1 MRHILHFQISLTD
14 CHTLDVI
21 SLIIWLLVIPNVEE
35 LDVSLM
41 SNDDKYQLVKDL
53 DQIVQLDQH
62 VKLVLKRIKRLT
74 MSLFDNANYD

>member
-1 MRHILHFQISLTD
+1 MRHVLHLQISLTD

-21 SLIIWLLVIPNVEE
+21 SLIMWLLVIPNVEE
-35 LDVSLM
+35 LDVNLM

-53 DQIVQLDQH
+53 DQIAQLDQH
-62 VKLVLKRIKRLT
+62 VKLVLKHIKRLT